1 MLKYYNPNPLGKNV
15 DDCSI
20 RAVSKAL
27 SLSWDEAFDI
37 LSGYGK
43 AIGDL
48 QNSNL
53 AIDLALRNNGF
64 VRDIIPNTCP
74 FCYTTEDF
82 CTDHPIGIFVLGFGY
97 HVATII
103 DGDIYDAIDSSRMV
117 PLYYYRKR

>member
-27 SLSWDEAFDI
+27 SLTWDEAFDI

-82 CTDHPIGIFVLGFGY
+82 CTDNPIGIFVLGFGY
-97 HVATII
+97 HVATVI
-103 DGDIYDAIDSSRMV
+103 DGDIYDSIDSSRMV
-117 PLYYYRKR
+117 PHP